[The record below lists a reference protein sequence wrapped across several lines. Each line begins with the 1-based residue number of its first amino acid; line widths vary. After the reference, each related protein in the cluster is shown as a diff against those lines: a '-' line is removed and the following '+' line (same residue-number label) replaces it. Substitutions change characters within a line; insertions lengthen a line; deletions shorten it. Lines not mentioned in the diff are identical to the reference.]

1 MSDFPFKPSHDTPGI
16 LLFFIGIIGLVW
28 AVFMIAY
35 YLIGLTIQLIRL
47 VFSLC
52 RLALIAL
59 SPSPK
64 SSPQP

>member
-1 MSDFPFKPSHDTPGI
+1 MKEFPFKPRSDTSGI
-16 LLFFIGIIGLVW
+16 LLFFIGIFGLAW
-28 AVFMIAY
+28 CAVMILY
-35 YLIGLTIQLIRL
+35 YLIGLTIQIIRL